1 MKRKVLKNRREKFI
15 RLVFIYFAILCII
28 SVGIAYGVYY
38 LFKINANNLPSPSE
52 LINYDISLPS
62 KVYDCR
68 GEIIHTFATEQRA
81 LVEYNDLPQHLKD
94 AITSTED
101 SNFYKHFGIDLVGTL
116 RAAITNLKR
125 GSASQGASTLSQQLA
140 RNLFLSHER
149 SWIRKIKEAMV
160 TLLIEKEFSKE
171 EIMEIYFN
179 KVYIGEGV
187 YGVGRASMYYFGKD
201 VKELSIAESAT
212 LVGML
217 QRPNY
222 FNPRKRVER
231 TTERRNLVLYRMYK
245 TNKISKKEYLA
256 EKASPLVCIDRDY
269 DELDSFYL
277 YYIGNEIAKKYG
289 KKALYEDGLSIH
301 LTLDWDLTQYAD
313 TLLNEQLTNIENELN
328 YEIKYAD
335 YDPDVTDI
343 KTPYLQGG
351 IFLLDAH
358 TGKVKTM
365 LGGRNFKHSKLN
377 RIMQSRRQVGST
389 IKPIIYTAAIE
400 NGYTASTVIRD
411 DDFRIRMFGWDKIP
425 HLEDAPDSLLADST
439 YVDSLKKLER
449 KYLYRPLNYTRSKGG
464 YITLR
469 KAIRNSYNIYAVK
482 TMYDIGKSTV
492 SKKADKFGIKVPPY
506 YSSALGTPELKPID
520 MITAYTAFP
529 NQGRRV
535 KPIFIDRV
543 YDKYGNLLQSST
555 TETIHVCEPDVAY
568 IMSDLMK
575 SVTKPGGTAGSS
587 FHKPE
592 NREIYPWTSAGKTG
606 TTDDYR
612 DAWFIGMNGQY
623 VLGIWTGF
631 DNYSALSGDSLTVQ
645 FDSLGHKIDGIGDG
659 IGGGHACA
667 PIAARILS
675 RLIINDNGGEMP
687 PANDSR
693 YDFTKPN
700 SIVEEY
706 INPETGFR
714 TLNKKEGIK
723 EVFSSRLRLPQLQ
736 RPGLK
741 YNFPPLYRYD
751 DPSPLIVDELNN

>member
-1 MKRKVLKNRREKFI
+1 MKRRHIRKLINKYK
-15 RLVFIYFAILCII
+15 RLVLIYFAILCVL

-38 LFKINANNLPSPSE
+38 LFKINTNNLPSPSE
-52 LINYDISLPS
+52 LVNYDISLPS

-68 GEIIHTFATEQRA
+68 GQIIHTFATEQRA
-81 LVEYNDLPQHLKD
+81 LVEYKDLPQHLKD

-101 SNFYKHFGIDLVGTL
+101 QNFYTHFGIDLFGTL

-187 YGVGRASMYYFGKD
+187 YGVGRAALYYFGKNVQD
-201 VKELSIAESAT
+201 LSIAESAT

-231 TTERRNLVLYRMYK
+231 TTERRNVVLSRMYK
-245 TNKISKKEYLA
+245 TNKISRKEYLR
-256 EKASPLVCIDRDY
+256 EKATPLICVERDY
-269 DELDSFYL
+269 DELNSFYL
-277 YYIGNEIAKKYG
+277 YYIGNELVKKYG
-289 KKALYEDGLSIH
+289 KTALYEDGLSIH

-313 TLLNEQLTNIENELN
+313 TLLNDQLSKIEDELG
-328 YEIKYAD
+328 YEIKYSD
-335 YDPDVTDI
+335 FDPDVTDI
-343 KTPYLQGG
+343 KTPYIQGG

-358 TGKVKTM
+358 TGHVKTM

-377 RIMQSRRQVGST
+377 RIMQSRRQVGSA
-389 IKPIIYTAAIE
+389 IKPILYTAAIE
-400 NGYTASTVIRD
+400 SGYTPSTVIRD
-411 DDFRIRMFGWDKIP
+411 DDFKIRMFGWDRIP

-439 YVDSLKKLER
+439 YVDSLKKLEN
-449 KYLYRPLNYTRSKGG
+449 KYLYEPSNYSKDKGG

-469 KAIRNSYNIYAVK
+469 KAIRNSFNIYAVK
-482 TMYDIGKSTV
+482 TMYDIGKKPV
-492 SKKADKFGIKVPPY
+492 AKKAEKFGIKVPPY

-520 MITAYTAFP
+520 MITAYTAFV

-535 KPIFIDRV
+535 KPIFIDKV
-543 YDKYGNLLQSST
+543 YDKYGNLLESST
-555 TETIHVCEPDVAY
+555 TETIQVCEPDVAY
-568 IMSDLMK
+568 IMADLMK
-575 SVTKPGGTAGSS
+575 SVTKWGGTAGSS
-587 FHKPE
+587 FSSPE
-592 NREIYPWTSAGKTG
+592 NKEIYPWESAGKTG

-612 DAWFIGMNGQY
+612 DAWFLGMNGKY
-623 VLGIWTGF
+623 VLGIWSGF
-631 DNYSALSGDSLTVQ
+631 DNYSALSSDSVAVQ
-645 FDSLGHKIDGIGDG
+645 FDSLGHKIDGMGDNM
-659 IGGGHACA
+659 GGGHVCA

-675 RLIINDNGGEMP
+675 KLIVNDNGGEFP
-687 PANDSR
+687 PADDIR
-693 YDFTKPN
+693 YKFKRPE

-706 INPETGFR
+706 IDPVTGFR
-714 TLNKKEGIK
+714 TLNKEKGVK

-751 DPSPLIVDELNN
+751 DPSPMIVDELNN

>member
-1 MKRKVLKNRREKFI
+1 MKRKHKKNENQKFI
-15 RLVFIYFAILCII
+15 RLIFTYFALLCIVSI
-28 SVGIAYGVYY
+28 GIAYGVFY

-68 GEIIHTFATEQRA
+68 GDLIHTFATEQRA
-81 LVEYNDLPQHLKD
+81 LVEYRDLPQHLKD

-101 SNFYKHFGIDLVGTL
+101 SNFYHHFGIDLVGTM

-187 YGVGRASMYYFGKD
+187 YGVGRAAMYYFGKD
-201 VKELSIAESAT
+201 IKDLSIAESAT

-231 TTERRNLVLYRMYK
+231 TRDRRNLVLYRMYK

-256 EKASPLVCIDRDY
+256 EKASPLICIDRDY

-277 YYIGNEIAKKYG
+277 YYIGNEIARKYG

-313 TLLNEQLTNIENELN
+313 TLLNEQLTKIENELG
-328 YEIKYAD
+328 YEIKYSD
-335 YDPDVTDI
+335 FDPDTTDI

-358 TGKVKTM
+358 TGHVKTM

-377 RIMQSRRQVGST
+377 RIMQSRRQVGSA

-449 KYLYRPLNYTRSKGG
+449 KYLYRPLNYTKTQGG

-469 KAIRNSYNIYAVK
+469 KALKNSFNIYAVK
-482 TMYDIGKSTV
+482 TMYDIGKNTV
-492 SKKADKFGIKVPPY
+492 AKKADKFGIKVPPY

-568 IMSDLMK
+568 IMADLMK

-587 FHKPE
+587 FHSPE
-592 NREIYPWTSAGKTG
+592 NRAVYPWVSAGKTG

-612 DAWFIGMNGQY
+612 DAWFIGMNGKY
-623 VLGIWTGF
+623 VLGVWTGF
-631 DNYSALSGDSLTVQ
+631 DNYSVLSGDSLTVQ

-659 IGGGHACA
+659 VGGGYACA

-675 RLIINDNGGEMP
+675 RLIVNDNDGNMP
-687 PANDSR
+687 PANDAR
-693 YDFTKPN
+693 YDFKRPN

-706 INPETGFR
+706 IDPVTGFR

-723 EVFSSRLRLPQLQ
+723 EVFSSRLRLPQLK

-751 DPSPLIVDELNN
+751 DPNPLIVDELNN